1 MDART
6 FVMDSWLISGG
17 RSLLSS
23 VLIFSFLV
31 CLCFSLSQSHHPV
44 GLRLSFVT
52 FAHRSHMTSPA
63 RKPVLHQSC
72 GVMIAATNSR
82 KISTPSTKA
91 LLAEHH
97 SSRHHL
103 LRLSL
108 PTLFYLIPHMINPD
122 CIKLL
127 VRSQLSFAPCGFS
140 SAFTLF
146 NDLASSV
153 VTLFVFIRNEQEK
166 LCSPHPVPREMFFLH
181 SLFWVVRPV

>member
-31 CLCFSLSQSHHPV
+31 CLCFSLSQSHHQE
-44 GLRLSFVT
+44 
-52 FAHRSHMTSPA
+52 A
-63 RKPVLHQSC
+63 VLHQSC

-103 LRLSL
+103 LRLPL

-140 SAFTLF
+140 SAFTSF

>member
-1 MDART
+1 VVDKRRSFSPVIGFDLLLPRM
-6 FVMDSWLISGG
+6 
-17 RSLLSS
+17 SLL
-23 VLIFSFLV
+23 
-31 CLCFSLSQSHHPV
+31 QPV
-44 GLRLSFVT
+44 SI
-52 FAHRSHMTSPA
+52 TSPGGLA
-63 RKPVLHQSC
+63 AVFRHIRSSLTYDFSRKEAVLHQSC

-103 LRLSL
+103 LRLPL

-140 SAFTLF
+140 SAFTSF